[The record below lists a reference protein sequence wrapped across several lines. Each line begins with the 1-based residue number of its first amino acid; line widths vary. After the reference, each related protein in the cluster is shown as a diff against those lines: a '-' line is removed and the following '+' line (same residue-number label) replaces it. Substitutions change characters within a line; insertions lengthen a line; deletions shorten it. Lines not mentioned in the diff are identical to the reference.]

1 MNILVTGGAG
11 YIGSHTVRALQQAG
25 YTPIIV
31 DNLSRGHVESIPEG
45 VQFYNMDI
53 ARGKREHIT
62 VFGTDYNTAD
72 GTCVRDYIH
81 VNDLATAHVLAMD
94 YLRNGGESQVFNL
107 GSGNGFSVKEIIETA
122 KEVTGID
129 IPVQYG
135 DRRAGDP
142 GTLIASSEKIK
153 ELLGWDPKF
162 SNVADVIK
170 DAWKWH
176 TSHPD
181 GYNSK

>member
-1 MNILVTGGAG
+1 MRITKEPEERKQEILDTAMRLFYEKG
-11 YIGSHTVRALQQAG
+11 YEKT
-25 YTPIIV
+25 
-31 DNLSRGHVESIPEG
+31 SIA
-45 VQFYNMDI
+45 DI
-53 ARGKREHIT
+53 AKEIGVAQGLCYRYFPSKEALFDCAIEQ
-62 VFGTDYNTAD
+62 YAD
-72 GTCVRDYIH
+72 EIVSKFTI
-81 VNDLATAHVLAMD
+81 
-94 YLRNGGESQVFNL
+94 SK
-107 GSGNGFSVKEIIETA
+107 GNEKLTLKEIIETA

-153 ELLGWDPKF
+153 NLLGWDPKF

-181 GYNSK
+181 GFNSK